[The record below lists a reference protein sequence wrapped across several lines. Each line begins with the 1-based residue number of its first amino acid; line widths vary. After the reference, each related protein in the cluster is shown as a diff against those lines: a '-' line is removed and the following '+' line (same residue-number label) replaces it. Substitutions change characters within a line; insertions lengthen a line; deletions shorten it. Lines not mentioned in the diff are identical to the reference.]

1 MNGAQKW
8 QKNLFDWKGKTGKSS
23 SRRRTSPE
31 VMAQSFSNQIL
42 SIMYILKNHKKMAN
56 KVIKVPDE
64 IDIQIAKDAL
74 KAMNVK
80 IDKLTKNKSNT

>member
-1 MNGAQKW
+1 M
-8 QKNLFDWKGKTGKSS
+8 
-23 SRRRTSPE
+23 E
-31 VMAQSFSNQIL
+31 
-42 SIMYILKNHKKMAN
+42 N

-80 IDKLTKNKSNT
+80 IDKLTKEQVKYMNSW